1 MTVLLNKTLFYHEF
15 RFGMKTSYIYKFLQ
29 KLKMWKSLKLV
40 IKALVP
46 ILLRKKKRIVELT
59 IF

>member
-15 RFGMKTSYIYKFLQ
+15 RFGMKPSYIYKFLQ

-46 ILLRKKKRIVELT
+46 ILLRKKKG
-59 IF
+59 